1 MRPER
6 NFGDLERLCYP
17 VLLSNLLRMASQREV
32 EAPVVI
38 SRANSAAT
46 DRNCCGRN
54 LRRTPNERS
63 IFRKLL
69 KGDDA
74 ADMSCPSPI
83 E

>member
-1 MRPER
+1 
-6 NFGDLERLCYP
+6 
-17 VLLSNLLRMASQREV
+17 MASQRVV

-46 DRNCCGRN
+46 IATVVEEN
-54 LRRTPNERS
+54 LRRTRNERS
-63 IFRKLL
+63 IFRRLL

-74 ADMSCPSPI
+74 ADVSCPSLI

>member
-1 MRPER
+1 
-6 NFGDLERLCYP
+6 
-17 VLLSNLLRMASQREV
+17 VV

-46 DRNCCGRN
+46 IATVVEEN

-74 ADMSCPSPI
+74 GDMSCPSLI